1 MLGLQKKHG
10 RVTLAPIL
18 HPVDRTM
25 DYTLVIGLLVVLVVG
40 FFGYQWFS
48 VAGKKPAVKRSTLSA
63 MPSAPSAAAQAPPVT
78 APVAPVTTAPP
89 KEEAY
94 PQVAGQT
101 EAEMRTKEPIQRRT
115 PPGKQQPITHDGAG
129 PAYFEEELRHPEQSY
144 YQPQA
149 ATAAPG
155 PQLRVSDVP
164 SGRAA
169 VSSTPLSGNQQAF
182 TPEMAQNGGA
192 LVGNGMF
199 AYDGMEPTG
208 FSAF

>member
-1 MLGLQKKHG
+1 
-10 RVTLAPIL
+10 
-18 HPVDRTM
+18 M

-48 VAGKKPAVKRSTLSA
+48 ASKRPAAAKRGGASAPKATVAAAPPAV
-63 MPSAPSAAAQAPPVT
+63 AAAAV
-78 APVAPVTTAPP
+78 AAVAPVTTAPP

-94 PQVAGQT
+94 PKVAGQT

-115 PPGKQQPITHDGAG
+115 PPSQQQPVTHDGAG
-129 PAYFEEELRHPEQSY
+129 PAYFDEELRHPEQSY
-144 YQPQA
+144 YQPQQGS
-149 ATAAPG
+149 APG
-155 PQLRVSDVP
+155 PQPQLRVSDVP

-169 VSSTPLSGNQQAF
+169 QSSTPLSGNQQPF

-192 LVGNGMF
+192 LVGNSMF

>member
-1 MLGLQKKHG
+1 V
-10 RVTLAPIL
+10 RNL

-48 VAGKKPAVKRSTLSA
+48 ASKRPVAAKRGATAAVVA
-63 MPSAPSAAAQAPPVT
+63 APTAPTVAAAAAVAAP
-78 APVAPVTTAPP
+78 APVTTAPP

-94 PQVAGQT
+94 PKVAGQT

-115 PPGKQQPITHDGAG
+115 PPSQQQPVTHDGAG
-129 PAYFEEELRHPEQSY
+129 PAYFDEELRHPEQSY
-144 YQPQA
+144 YQPQVA
-149 ATAAPG
+149 AAAPG

-169 VSSTPLSGNQQAF
+169 QSSTPLSGNQQAF

-192 LVGNGMF
+192 LVGNSMF

>member
-1 MLGLQKKHG
+1 M
-10 RVTLAPIL
+10 
-18 HPVDRTM
+18 
-25 DYTLVIGLLVVLVVG
+25 IGLLVVLVVG

-48 VAGKKPAVKRSTLSA
+48 AAKKPVVKRGMTGAKLPA
-63 MPSAPSAAAQAPPVT
+63 AVAAQAAAAPDAAAPPV
-78 APVAPVTTAPP
+78 VAPVTTAPP

-94 PQVAGQT
+94 PKVAGQT
-101 EAEMRTKEPIQRRT
+101 EAEMRAKEPIQRRN
-115 PPGKQQPITHDGAG
+115 PPSQQQPVTHDGAG
-129 PAYFEEELRHPEQSY
+129 PAYFDEELRHPEQSY
-144 YQPQA
+144 YQPQGA
-149 ATAAPG
+149 AAPGG

-169 VSSTPLSGNQQAF
+169 QASTPLNGNQQAF

-192 LVGNGMF
+192 LIGNSMF